1 MSIPSDDRRGHQRT
15 PPSQE
20 VLLAALHDIRAGAN
34 AALLHLSQIASTG
47 ELGQQQNDHQRA
59 PPCMPCSRSFVWS
72 SIRLARRRTGRRA
85 VAAREHWNAL
95 EHSDPLDDRFQ
106 DAPVMLDDRQ
116 GRDDQMIS

>member
-1 MSIPSDDRRGHQRT
+1 M
-15 PPSQE
+15 
-20 VLLAALHDIRAGAN
+20 
-34 AALLHLSQIASTG
+34 SQIASTG

-59 PPCMPCSRSFVWS
+59 ALYAVQSILRVVEHTTGAPPHRPP
-72 SIRLARRRTGRRA
+72 A